1 MAGSVGATRAAGPP
15 IRCGS
20 NPSSC
25 SATSRK
31 LSVCASTESIT
42 SPSTPATAPSTIAWY
57 EDVLGLR
64 PHARHD
70 VPGEP
75 IFLGPAGARLGLFA
89 ERPAGLRHIALAT
102 DAADARRLAARLDGL
117 GIPYTPERH
126 RDSDSIYFADPDGT
140 TLEVMVRRP

>member
-1 MAGSVGATRAAGPP
+1 MWVESVI
-15 IRCGS
+15 IRRDAIQALGMRLIRIDHVS
-20 NPSSC
+20 LDVRDRPSS
-25 SATSRK
+25 
-31 LSVCASTESIT
+31 L
-42 SPSTPATAPSTIAWY
+42 AWY
-57 EDVLGLR
+57 GEVLGLR

-75 IFLGPAGARLGLFA
+75 VFLGPAGARLGLFA
-89 ERPAGLRHIALAT
+89 ERPAGLRHVALAT
-102 DAADARRLAARLDGL
+102 DAAGARRLAARLDGL